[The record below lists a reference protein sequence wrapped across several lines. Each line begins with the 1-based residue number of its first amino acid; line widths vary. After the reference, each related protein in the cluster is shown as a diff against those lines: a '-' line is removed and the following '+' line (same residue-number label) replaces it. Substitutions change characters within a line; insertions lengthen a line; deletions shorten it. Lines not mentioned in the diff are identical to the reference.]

1 MSPFP
6 FHMFPYLYYYGP
18 STCLRLRFPLTL
30 TSFELL
36 THLCLPFRI
45 MFTPFDSSVELLFL
59 DSDSYYDSLTF
70 YDSLYLYLSV

>member
-1 MSPFP
+1 
-6 FHMFPYLYYYGP
+6 MFPYLYYYGL